1 VATTETSYGVLSLP
15 PEIRESG
22 GDKTFVD
29 LRRTFDL
36 GSALTA
42 FAESVA
48 QWELYKDLARK
59 DDDFVSL
66 REDPRF
72 VELVG

>member
-1 VATTETSYGVLSLP
+1 MYPGNAYLLYNVACMQALL
-15 PEIRESG
+15 
-22 GDKTFVD
+22 GDD
-29 LRRTFDL
+29 DA
-36 GSALTA
+36 ALKA
-42 FAESVA
+42 LAESVA
-48 QWELYKDLARK
+48 QWEKYKDQARK